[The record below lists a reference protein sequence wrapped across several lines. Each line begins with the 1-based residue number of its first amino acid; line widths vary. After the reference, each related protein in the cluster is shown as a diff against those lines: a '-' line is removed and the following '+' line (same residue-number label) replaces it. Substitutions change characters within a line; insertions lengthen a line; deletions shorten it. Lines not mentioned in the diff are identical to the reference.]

1 MRARALRFPF
11 PPSRFPVLSSHF
23 PFPFSPFPFSI
34 ASPTLD
40 MAALSPRFDA
50 ACQYASRL
58 HRDQVRKGTTI
69 PYLSHLLAVAAIVLE
84 HGGTEDQAIAALL
97 HDAVEDQPRDGQTET
112 EIAARFGTD
121 VRRIVLALSD
131 ATGHPKPPWRDRK
144 LAYLERLKDEPAD
157 VLLVS
162 LADKLHNAR
171 CILADYYEVGDAIW
185 ERFSAG
191 RTDLLWYYRELEG

>member
-1 MRARALRFPF
+1 MP
-11 PPSRFPVLSSHF
+11 
-23 PFPFSPFPFSI
+23 
-34 ASPTLD
+34 
-40 MAALSPRFDA
+40 LSPRFDA
-50 ACQYASRL
+50 AFQYASQL

-97 HDAVEDQPRDGQTET
+97 HDAVEDQPRDGQTEA
-112 EIAARFGTD
+112 EIGQRFGAE

-131 ATGHPKPPWRDRK
+131 ATTHPKPPWCDRK
-144 LAYLERLKDEPAD
+144 KAYLERLKEEPAE

-171 CILADYYEVGDAIW
+171 SILADYYEVGDAVW
-185 ERFSAG
+185 QRFTAG
-191 RTDLLWYYRELEG
+191 RKDQLWYYRELVETFVEMGEDLPQGLLDELDRVVTELEDC